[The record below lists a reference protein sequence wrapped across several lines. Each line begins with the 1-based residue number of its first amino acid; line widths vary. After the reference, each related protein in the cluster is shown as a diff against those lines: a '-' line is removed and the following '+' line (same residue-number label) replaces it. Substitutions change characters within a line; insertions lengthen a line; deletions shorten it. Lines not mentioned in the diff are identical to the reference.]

1 MRNHVRNADIIHSS
15 IQPNRT
21 AKSDDALSTV
31 LVYGENTT
39 KKPLTSQENLLKTQE
54 KAQKNTQEPLSALEQ
69 AIAKGLNETEA
80 KEYALSVVKSIPEII
95 EKGVKVDNNG
105 RIAIEYENIRVGLKN
120 NWKGEKLTNHWIM
133 TSYEKRLENSE
144 SLYSSP
150 LITKSEHLLLNSNEP
165 DPTTN
170 ALKKQVPLSEQANA
184 EKLSKL
190 ESEKLESGNKI
201 FDFYSDRNFT
211 DFKGVSRLPEI
222 TLNASKNTDADIIH
236 SFIPQARTL
245 KE

>member
-54 KAQKNTQEPLSALEQ
+54 KAQKNTQEPLSPLEQ
-69 AIAKGLNETEA
+69 
-80 KEYALSVVKSIPEII
+80 
-95 EKGVKVDNNG
+95 D
-105 RIAIEYENIRVGLKN
+105 
-120 NWKGEKLTNHWIM
+120 
-133 TSYEKRLENSE
+133 
-144 SLYSSP
+144 
-150 LITKSEHLLLNSNEP
+150 
-165 DPTTN
+165 
-170 ALKKQVPLSEQANA
+170 NA
-184 EKLSKL
+184 EKLAKL
-190 ESEKLESGNKI
+190 ESEKLDSGNKI
-201 FDFYSDRNFT
+201 FDFYSDRNFI

-222 TLNASKNTDADIIH
+222 TFNASKNTDTDIIH